1 MIRHTYDREAKALY
15 VQLDGP
21 QERVGTLEVKGD
33 IKFRRPGK
41 VVPFEGTLLLD
52 FTEEGQLVGVEVLGS
67 RVPEGLTKPQPLYGA
82 KVELQVGSGASFHD
96 VTREANSIY
105 NSLKSSGIKPD
116 VTFRFNDDVWVSNG
130 ISCELKEDKQ

>member
-1 MIRHTYDREAKALY
+1 MIRHTYDSEAKALY

-52 FTEEGQLVGVEVLGS
+52 FTEEGQLAGVEVLGS
-67 RVPEGLTKPQPLYGA
+67 RVPEGLAKPQPFSSA
-82 KVELQVGSGASFHD
+82 KVELNVGMTTLPDA
-96 VTREANSIY
+96 VREANSIY
-105 NSLKSSGIKPD
+105 NALMSAGIKPD
-116 VTFRFNDDVWVSNG
+116 VTFRFNGILYSANG
-130 ISCELKEDKQ
+130 NHCDRVEYT